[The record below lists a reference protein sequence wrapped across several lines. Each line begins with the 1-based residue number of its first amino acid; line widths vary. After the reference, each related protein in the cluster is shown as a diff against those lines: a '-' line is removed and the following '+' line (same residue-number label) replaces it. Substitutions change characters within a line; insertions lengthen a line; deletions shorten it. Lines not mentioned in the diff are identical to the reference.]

1 MRRIAPAVGLFFLAP
16 LVAEFLLGNLPIK
29 LLSALIVLAPL
40 YGGGA
45 LLIRESVR
53 RTGRG
58 WPSILLLGMA
68 YMLVEEGF
76 ATQSLFNPDYLLM
89 KMHLLDA
96 GYIPALGIGVW
107 WTLFMFNLHAIWS
120 IATPIALV
128 EAAVPRRSGTPWL
141 GRTGLIVT
149 AVLFVVGAT
158 AIAILT
164 IRKDPFVASHLQRAG
179 AALIAIALALTALLM
194 PRSAILRGRPS
205 GWVPNPWLTGAF
217 ALVIGSAIM
226 LVHQTWGWWAAAAML
241 ALDLVAL
248 GAVLLWSRRAGWG
261 PLHNLALAAGAA
273 LAYAWH
279 AFVEVPVIGGATV
292 GARLG
297 NGIFALGILALIWFA
312 ATRTAQQQAREAAGN
327 I

>member
-1 MRRIAPAVGLFFLAP
+1 
-16 LVAEFLLGNLPIK
+16 
-29 LLSALIVLAPL
+29 
-40 YGGGA
+40 
-45 LLIRESVR
+45 
-53 RTGRG
+53 
-58 WPSILLLGMA
+58 
-68 YMLVEEGF
+68 
-76 ATQSLFNPDYLLM
+76 
-89 KMHLLDA
+89 
-96 GYIPALGIGVW
+96 
-107 WTLFMFNLHAIWS
+107 
-120 IATPIALV
+120 
-128 EAAVPRRSGTPWL
+128 
-141 GRTGLIVT
+141 LIVT